1 MEPAARLGLG
11 EDVVAMTVLGKME
24 PAEREQ
30 LGIRPVRV
38 VINTC
43 PKARQLAADYQAKRD
58 ALAARL
64 AAAASAPPP

>member
-1 MEPAARLGLG
+1 MGLG
-11 EDVVAMTVLGKME
+11 EDVVAMTVLGKMD

-30 LGIRPVRV
+30 LGVRPVRV

-58 ALAARL
+58 ALTARL
-64 AAAASAPPP
+64 AAAASPPAAAP

>member
-1 MEPAARLGLG
+1 M
-11 EDVVAMTVLGKME
+11 VAMTVLGKMD

-30 LGIRPVRV
+30 LGVRPLRV

-43 PKARQLAADYQAKRD
+43 SKARQLAAEYQVKRD

-64 AAAASAPPP
+64 AAAASAPAP